1 MGDLSGTTIGVVGIG
16 GMGRP
21 IIRRFLDHKVQIF
34 AYHIRPAIRYE
45 IARMGISLTASL
57 SDLATKMS
65 GQPVFLFLDSAEM
78 PEVMEGDEGLLKY
91 LAAETI
97 LVDMSTTSV
106 TNTKH
111 YAKLARARGG
121 DWLDIPAR
129 GNDEDAIEGK
139 LILSAG
145 GNEKS
150 FSAVKPLLDLVSNNT
165 KLEGDIGSGQ
175 CAALAPS

>member
-57 SDLATKMS
+57 SDLAAKMS
-65 GQPVFLFLDSAEM
+65 GQPVFLFLDPTEM
-78 PEVMEGDEGLLKY
+78 PEVMEGDDGLLKN
-91 LAAETI
+91 LAAETL

-106 TNTKH
+106 TDTKH

-121 DWLDIPAR
+121 DWIDIPAR
-129 GNDEDAIEGK
+129 GADEDAIAGK
-139 LILSAG
+139 LKLSAG
-145 GNEKS
+145 GTEESINTIR
-150 FSAVKPLLDLVSNNT
+150 PLLELVARDI

>member
-1 MGDLSGTTIGVVGIG
+1 MGNLSGTTIGVVGIG

-57 SDLATKMS
+57 SDLAAKMS
-65 GQPVFLFLDSAEM
+65 GQPVFLFLDPTEM
-78 PEVMEGDEGLLKY
+78 PEVMEGDDGLLKN
-91 LAAETI
+91 LAAETLI
-97 LVDMSTTSV
+97 VDMSTTSV
-106 TNTKH
+106 TDTKH

-121 DWLDIPAR
+121 DWIDIPAR
-129 GNDEDAIEGK
+129 GNDEEAIEGK
-139 LILSAG
+139 LKLSAG
-145 GNEKS
+145 GNQKNLS
-150 FSAVKPLLDLVSNNT
+150 TVKPLLDLVSKDI

-175 CAALAPS
+175 SAALAPS